1 MDRQRSILCL
11 CTTILAATAAGSLFE
26 EAARGSVIQ
35 VPADQPNIQAAIA
48 AAVDGDVVV
57 VAPGTYTGWANRNLD
72 FAGKAITVRSTD
84 PGDPAVVAATV
95 IDCGQA
101 GRGFIFQSGET
112 PASVVDGLTIING
125 FATDGAGVFLLNG
138 SGATIRSCVFS
149 QNTVPDFRGVI
160 QSGNNPVEPAEL
172 QIIDCTIQNNLGGGF
187 TSYFIDTLTIRG
199 CTISGNTG
207 PGISMSTFGTAH
219 ARVEGC
225 TITANGGAGINLKG
239 GLLEVFDCT
248 VTDHAET
255 GVSLNVSS
263 GAIFDGDSV
272 EISNSI
278 ISRNSSLTT
287 VGGLKVHNQA
297 GTSVL
302 VRSCLIT
309 DNIGRTAGGMQLS
322 GFENFLIT
330 TSTIADNTATELG
343 GGGIRVTGGSPG
355 ASTDIRN
362 CIIWGNTAPEGDQLL
377 LNSLFNNPAIV
388 SVDFCDLQGGAASV
402 AIDTACCSPSQLLF
416 GKNNLDTNP
425 LFLDPASGDY
435 HLAAESP
442 AINAGDPGFV
452 AAAGETDID
461 GDPRVVGAQVDL
473 GADEFR
479 HPADLNGDCAVNVLD
494 LIQVLLA
501 FGSAEAASDI
511 NGDGVVNVLDLIE
524 LLLAF
529 GSAC

>member
-11 CTTILAATAAGSLFE
+11 CTTILAATAAGSLFD

-35 VPADQPNIQAAIA
+35 VPADQTNIQAAIA

-57 VAPGTYTGWANRNLD
+57 VAPGTYTGWANRDLD

-187 TSYFIDTLTIRG
+187 TSYFIETLTIRG
-199 CTISGNTG
+199 STISGNTG
-207 PGISMSTFGTAH
+207 PGISTGTFGTAH

-225 TITANGGAGINLKG
+225 TITANGGAGLNLKG

-248 VTDHAET
+248 VTDNAEI
-255 GVSLNVSS
+255 GVSLNVSA

-287 VGGLKVHNQA
+287 VGGLKIHNQA
-297 GTSVL
+297 GTSSL
-302 VRSCLIT
+302 VRNCLIT
-309 DNIGRTAGGMQLS
+309 DNIGRIAGGIGLT
-322 GFENFLIT
+322 GFETFLIT
-330 TSTIADNTATELG
+330 TSTIAGNTATEFG
-343 GGGIRVTGGSPG
+343 GGGIRVSGTDP
-355 ASTDIRN
+355 TDIRN
-362 CIIWGNTAPEGDQLL
+362 CIIWGNTAPEGAQLL
-377 LNSLFNNPAIV
+377 LDSGFNDPAIV

-402 AIDTACCSPSQLLF
+402 AVDTACCSPSHLLF
-416 GKNNLDTNP
+416 GENNLDTDP
-425 LFLDPASGDY
+425 LFLDPASSDY
-435 HLAAESP
+435 HLSAESS
-442 AINAGDPGFV
+442 AINAGDPDFV

-473 GADEFR
+473 GVDEFR

-494 LIQVLLA
+494 LIQLLLD
-501 FGSAEAASDI
+501 FGSAEAASDV

-524 LLLAF
+524 LLLDF